1 MTDRPTRAKGRVR
14 GAPYDVAMAAHKAGD
29 KVRRRAWPDG
39 MVLISSTYAKR
50 GSDLYVVTIQDCTAT
65 DWEMIDG

>member
-1 MTDRPTRAKGRVR
+1 
-14 GAPYDVAMAAHKAGD
+14 
-29 KVRRRAWPDG
+29 VRRRAWPDG

-65 DWEMIDG
+65 DWEVIDG